1 MRVVTAPV
9 SLPDGTTGEQRSSCR
24 QVSACMSVRSHDA
37 PAQLTLFNS
46 AGATSSSPMCTCT
59 VPLLP
64 KRVASAA
71 VQLLAKALGRVS
83 RDASKRPPAA
93 VHGPGAVGGKPLLGR
108 DSGPK
113 ARTRDMEQRILVDV
127 LRRAAAPQAATR
139 IRRTT
144 MTGNK
149 AAAVPIEPADE

>member
-1 MRVVTAPV
+1 
-9 SLPDGTTGEQRSSCR
+9 
-24 QVSACMSVRSHDA
+24 
-37 PAQLTLFNS
+37 
-46 AGATSSSPMCTCT
+46 MCTRA

-83 RDASKRPPAA
+83 RDGSKRSPAA
-93 VHGPGAVGGKPLLGR
+93 VHAPGAVEGGKPLLGR

-144 MTGNK
+144 LTGLK
-149 AAAVPIEPADE
+149 GAAVPTAVTDA